1 MLGRVLTKDEI
12 KKIKDGVV
20 VLTVDD
26 VVRTIASGKIK
37 IIEPVILNNGYS
49 VGYSID
55 HMRPN
60 LDIHHISVCNQKGIT
75 DPAEAEQIAT
85 DFLGNGY
92 KSMDSMNLKN
102 VLHFIK
108 ILNRNTE

>member
-1 MLGRVLTKDEI
+1 MLTKDEI

-20 VLTVDD
+20 ALTVDD
-26 VVRTIASGKIK
+26 VINSMASGKIRVIK
-37 IIEPVILNNGYS
+37 PVMLNNGYS

-60 LDIHHISVCNQKGIT
+60 LDIHHISICNSKGAT
-75 DPAEAEQIAT
+75 DPAEAECIAK
-85 DFLGNGY
+85 DFLGDGY
-92 KSMDSMNLKN
+92 EPMGSMNLKN

-108 ILNRNTE
+108 VMDENKG